1 MNLIGKIAQTAAALW
16 IINVW
21 TLRFNRDTGY
31 RGGDAKNMKEEFAVY
46 GLPEPVMYAVG
57 ATKVALASAMLV
69 GTVVPRVTRPASIG
83 LAAFMVGAI
92 GMHIK
97 AGDSVKQYLPA
108 LSVLTLSTISAVAS
122 GNQNETAEAST
133 ELPVA

>member
-1 MNLIGKIAQTAAALW
+1 MNVIGKIAQTAAALW

-21 TLRFNRDTGY
+21 TLRFNKDTGY
-31 RGGDAKNMKEEFAVY
+31 RGGEAKNMKEEFAVY
-46 GLPEPVMYAVG
+46 GLPEPAMYAVG

-69 GTVVPRVTRPASIG
+69 GNFVPRITRPASIG

-108 LSVLTLSTISAVAS
+108 LSVFSLATISAIVN
-122 GNQNETAEAST
+122 GNRS
-133 ELPVA
+133 

>member
-1 MNLIGKIAQTAAALW
+1 MNVIGTIAQNGAALW
-16 IINVW
+16 ILNVW
-21 TLRFNRDTGY
+21 TRRFNKDTGY

-46 GLPEPVMYAVG
+46 GLPETAMYAVG
-57 ATKVALASAMLV
+57 ASKVALASAMLV
-69 GTVVPRVTRPASIG
+69 GNAVPRLTRPASIG

-108 LSVLTLSTISAVAS
+108 LSVLTLSTISAVAN
-122 GNQNETAEAST
+122 GPQRE
-133 ELPVA
+133 VAATQQ